1 MSADQTIFRVIFLQE
16 DKVYEVYARYLSEE
30 SLMGFIEIEEL
41 LFTDSDATIVDPA
54 EERIKSEFQEVKRSY
69 IPIHHVLRIDE
80 VVKKGSAKI
89 KNVEKRGNVHHLAK
103 FRPIDTTKE

>member
-1 MSADQTIFRVIFLQE
+1 MSTEQTVFRVIFLQE

-41 LFTDSDATIVDPA
+41 LFTDA
-54 EERIKSEFQEVKRSY
+54 EEENIKTEFQEVKRSY

-80 VVKKGSAKI
+80 VIKKGSAKV
-89 KNVEKRGNVHHLAK
+89 KQVEKKGNVHHLTK
-103 FRPIDTTKE
+103 FKPTE

>member
-1 MSADQTIFRVIFLQE
+1 MSTDQTVFRVIFLQE

-41 LFTDSDATIVDPA
+41 LFTDA
-54 EERIKSEFQEVKRSY
+54 EEEKIKSEFQEVKRSY

-80 VVKKGSAKI
+80 VVKKGSAKV
-89 KNVEKRGNVHHLAK
+89 KQVEKKGNVHHLAK
-103 FRPIDTTKE
+103 FRPTDTPKD

>member
-1 MSADQTIFRVIFLQE
+1 MSTEQTIFRVIFLQE

-41 LFTDSDATIVDPA
+41 LFTDS
-54 EERIKSEFQEVKRSY
+54 EEEKIKAEFQAVKRSY

-80 VVKKGSAKI
+80 VIKKGSAKV
-89 KNVEKRGNVHHLAK
+89 KPVEKKGNVHHLAK
-103 FRPIDTTKE
+103 FRPTETSKD